1 MRSAK
6 LFILGEER
14 ELLWTYM
21 DYYKYIAA
29 DGSPTSDLQGG
40 LLRLC
45 FVSQESD
52 DVFWHNMIKKV
63 DKETERMEKGEI
75 HFYSKGDEDIPIRK
89 YKFSDA
95 YLIEISETFYA
106 YGTENM
112 QTVLT
117 ISPAIQNYG
126 FEYDLVKHWQVSKI
140 PTAPVYYTPKEEKKQ
155 TRVKTIKRI
164 TPLDFGSSNDGSG
177 TGKQEGMLYG
187 KEYEF
192 KVTEYTEETPD
203 DKSQIKW
210 AIKYH
215 SLSQNKWIEKNS
227 SVTGDTLKFFLNEKD
242 MCGRF
247 VYFYAYIQDT
257 ESEGELKVWKHNRFR
272 WFDRMIVYNE
282 IKERTDDNMPWL
294 VNQSG
299 TSLCGM
305 ACIFYRFA
313 KKQPESY
320 KKFAKEL
327 FRTGEAISNTYI
339 VKPSIDIL
347 EKEPYISKGVINPI
361 FPKHYDSYLRKTVN
375 MPFIDYITMA
385 GTRNTDNP
393 SYKGG
398 DEEFQ
403 AINWP
408 PIMHTLCKNLL
419 GYSEVSSKGVYN
431 PVVPLP
437 YTTSDI
443 QIKIDDINNQIK
455 EGYKLMLMID
465 SDLIEDVWDYSS
477 ADLHWVVLESPITWN
492 YTSKFLGSKIDEI
505 DFRVYSW
512 GTNPFGP
519 TRYLK
524 KKITSGHFMNNY
536 NGYIKIK

>member
-21 DYYKYIAA
+21 DYYKHIAA
-29 DGSPTSDLQGG
+29 DGSPTSNLEGG

-52 DVFWHNMIKKV
+52 DVFWHNMVKKV

-75 HFYSKGDEDIPIRK
+75 HFYSKGDEDITIRK

-95 YLIEISETFYA
+95 YLIELSETFYA

-126 FEYDLVKHWQVSKI
+126 FEHDLVKHWQVSKI
-140 PTAPVYYTPKEEKKQ
+140 TTAPVYYTPKKEKKQ
-155 TRVKTIKRI
+155 TRVKTIQLV
-164 TPLDFGSSNDGSG
+164 TSLDFGSSNDGSG
-177 TGKQEGMLYG
+177 TGGQKGMLYG

-192 KVTEYTEETPD
+192 RVTEYTEETPD

-215 SLSQNKWIEKNS
+215 SLSQNKWIEKYS

-242 MCGRF
+242 MCGCF
-247 VYFYAYIQDT
+247 VYFRAYIQDA

-272 WFDRMIVYNE
+272 WFDRMIVEKE
-282 IKERTDDNMPWL
+282 IKERTDQNEPWR
-294 VNQSG
+294 VDQNG

-305 ACIFYRFA
+305 ACVFYRFA

-327 FRTGEAISNTYI
+327 FRTGEATFNTYT
-339 VKPSIDIL
+339 VKPSIEIL
-347 EKEPYISKGVINPI
+347 EKKPNIKGYPFNNV
-361 FPKHYDSYLRKTVN
+361 Y
-375 MPFIDYITMA
+375 MPLVDYITLA

-393 SYKGG
+393 NYKGG

-408 PIMHTLCKNLL
+408 PIMHNLCKNLL
-419 GYSEVSSKGVYN
+419 GYNDVSSKGVYN
-431 PVVPLP
+431 PVSPLP

-443 QIKIDDINNQIK
+443 EIKIDDINNQIK
-455 EGYKLMLMID
+455 AGYKLILMID
-465 SDLIEDVWDYSS
+465 SDLIEDNWDYNSL
-477 ADLHWVVLESPITWN
+477 DLHWVVLESPITWN
-492 YTSKFLGSKIDEI
+492 YTPKFLGAKIDEI

-512 GTNPFGP
+512 GTNPFG
-519 TRYLK
+519 TNRYLK
-524 KKITSGHFMNNY
+524 KKITSSHFMNNY